1 MPPPSHGGYPASSP
15 AQPIPQQQPMSFPE
29 PQKFT
34 GGFMPAY
41 NAANGQPFAAH
52 QSPYPPPHGYH
63 PPPPQAP
70 SPYPPQG
77 YPPPTQ
83 PNHGYPP
90 PPPSGYGYP
99 PYQ

>member
-52 QSPYPPPHGYH
+52 QSPYPPPHGYA
-63 PPPPQAP
+63 PPPQAP

>member
-1 MPPPSHGGYPASSP
+1 
-15 AQPIPQQQPMSFPE
+15 
-29 PQKFT
+29 
-34 GGFMPAY
+34 MPAY

-63 PPPPQAP
+63 PPQAP